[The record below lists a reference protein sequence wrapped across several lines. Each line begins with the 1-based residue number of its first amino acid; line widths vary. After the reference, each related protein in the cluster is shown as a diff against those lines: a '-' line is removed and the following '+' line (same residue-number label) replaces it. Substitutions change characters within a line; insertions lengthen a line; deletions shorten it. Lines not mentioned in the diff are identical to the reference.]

1 MTNEND
7 VSIKIGGS
15 ANKSELE
22 GGKIYSD
29 SGAKETKNNASMSI
43 EGDATDIKAKGGMI
57 IAKASEIDMA
67 ELKEEIQ
74 SFLKQLAQSPIT
86 RKESV
91 ATEALKEEIK
101 TKPKLKQRL
110 LNAFKVATTEALKE
124 IFDHPLVN
132 ISVETVKAFIEAS

>member
-7 VSIKIGGS
+7 VSLNLGGS
-15 ANKSELE
+15 ANKSELK

-29 SGAKETKNNASMSI
+29 SGAKETKNKASMSI
-43 EGDATDIKAKGGMI
+43 TGDLIDSKAEGGMI

-74 SFLKQLAQSPIT
+74 SFLKQLAKSPIT
-86 RKESV
+86 RNESV
-91 ATEALKEEIK
+91 ATEAMKEEIK

-110 LNAFKVATTEALKE
+110 LNALKVGSTETLKE
-124 IFDHPLVN
+124 IFNHPLVN
-132 ISVETVKAFIEAS
+132 ISVETVKAFIEGN

>member
-7 VSIKIGGS
+7 VSLNLGGS
-15 ANKSELE
+15 ANKSELK

-29 SGAKETKNNASMSI
+29 SGAKETKNKASMSI
-43 EGDATDIKAKGGMI
+43 TGDLIDSKAEGGMI

-86 RKESV
+86 RNESV
-91 ATEALKEEIK
+91 ATEAMKEEIK

-110 LNAFKVATTEALKE
+110 LNALKVGSTETLKE
-124 IFDHPLVN
+124 IFNHPLVN
-132 ISVETVKAFIEAS
+132 ISVETVKAFLEAN

>member
-43 EGDATDIKAKGGMI
+43 EGDATDIKAEGGMI
-57 IAKASEIDMA
+57 IAKASERDI
-67 ELKEEIQ
+67 
-74 SFLKQLAQSPIT
+74 AQ
-86 RKESV
+86 
-91 ATEALKEEIK
+91 LKEEIK
-101 TKPKLKQRL
+101 PFLEQLAGFSITQNEAATKAIQETIQKQPTLKQRL
-110 LNAFKVATTEALKE
+110 LNASKAGGTEALKT
-124 IFDHPLVN
+124 IFNHPVVN
-132 ISVETVKAFIEAS
+132 ISVETVKGFLEGN

>member
-1 MTNEND
+1 MINEND
-7 VSIKIGGS
+7 VSFTIGGS
-15 ANKSELE
+15 ANKSELK

-43 EGDATDIKAKGGMI
+43 RGDAIDIKAEGGMI

-74 SFLKQLAQSPIT
+74 SFLEQLAQSPIT
-86 RKESV
+86 RNESV
-91 ATEALKEEIK
+91 ATEAMKEEIK

-110 LNAFKVATTEALKE
+110 LNAFKVGTTEAVKE
-124 IFDHPLVN
+124 IFNHPLVN
-132 ISVETVKAFIEAS
+132 VSVETVKAFIEAN